1 MNIRKITIC
10 ALVALT
16 AMTAAAQDELSL
28 SLTDCRQRAL
38 DTNEDLQKSVIDS
51 EQSQLDLDV
60 AKRAM
65 LPTVDGSAALEYL
78 TPDFS
83 MGTTELQMRGLYFAG
98 LSLTQPIYTG
108 GKITTGKR
116 LAAIG
121 TEVAAQKQRLSRMEV
136 IANADNAYWTLV
148 AVDGKVAMLKSY
160 LAQMDTLYSQTS
172 KAVNVGM
179 TTNNELLRIDAR
191 RSEIQYNLKKA
202 CSGREL
208 CRLSLCRIIGVD
220 ADTPLNL
227 TDAEITVSEPSM
239 MSDDISA
246 RPELELLNLSVNA
259 KREQVKM
266 AKADYLPTVGLSIGY
281 FRYGNIK
288 TVTSYQLDDG
298 TTGKYSQTT
307 NDGLGLA
314 MLAVKIPIFNWGTT
328 GKKVKKAKLDLQKS
342 QLDLDKN
349 KRLLSIEVRQAI
361 INVNDGYDLV
371 KSAETALQQAEANLS
386 NMQAR
391 YSVAMCPIIDL
402 LDAQSQW
409 QQSKSN
415 LLEAKAQYKINQ
427 TEYLRVTGMLE

>member
-1 MNIRKITIC
+1 
-10 ALVALT
+10 
-16 AMTAAAQDELSL
+16 
-28 SLTDCRQRAL
+28 
-38 DTNEDLQKSVIDS
+38 
-51 EQSQLDLDV
+51 
-60 AKRAM
+60 
-65 LPTVDGSAALEYL
+65 
-78 TPDFS
+78 
-83 MGTTELQMRGLYFAG
+83 
-98 LSLTQPIYTG
+98 
-108 GKITTGKR
+108 
-116 LAAIG
+116 
-121 TEVAAQKQRLSRMEV
+121 
-136 IANADNAYWTLV
+136 
-148 AVDGKVAMLKSY
+148 
-160 LAQMDTLYSQTS
+160 
-172 KAVNVGM
+172 
-179 TTNNELLRIDAR
+179 
-191 RSEIQYNLKKA
+191 
-202 CSGREL
+202 L

-220 ADTPLNL
+220 ADTPLIL

>member
-1 MNIRKITIC
+1 
-10 ALVALT
+10 
-16 AMTAAAQDELSL
+16 
-28 SLTDCRQRAL
+28 
-38 DTNEDLQKSVIDS
+38 
-51 EQSQLDLDV
+51 
-60 AKRAM
+60 
-65 LPTVDGSAALEYL
+65 
-78 TPDFS
+78 

-108 GKITTGKR
+108 GKITAGKH
-116 LAAIG
+116 LASIG
-121 TEVAAQKQRLSRMEV
+121 TEVANQKQRLSRMEV

-160 LAQMDTLYSQTS
+160 LAQMDTLYNQTS
-172 KAVNVGM
+172 KAMSVGM
-179 TTNNELLRIDAR
+179 VTNNELLRIDAR

-208 CRLSLCRIIGVD
+208 CRLSLCRLIGVD
-220 ADTPLNL
+220 ADTPLTL
-227 TDAEITVSEPSM
+227 TDADIAITEPSM
-239 MSDDISA
+239 MSDDISS
-246 RPELELLNLSVNA
+246 RPELELLNLSIDAN
-259 KREQVKM
+259 REQVKM
-266 AKADYLPTVGLSIGY
+266 AKADYQPTVGLSIGY

-288 TVTSYQLDDG
+288 TVSTYTLEDG
-298 TTGKYSQTT
+298 TTGTYSKNT
-307 NDGLGLA
+307 NDGMGLA

-328 GKKVKKAKLDLQKS
+328 GKKVKKAKLNLEKA
-342 QLDLDKN
+342 QLDLNKN

-371 KSAETALQQAEANLS
+371 KSAELALDQANENLR

-391 YSVAMCPIIDL
+391 YKVSMCPIIDL